1 MSAVAM
7 AVDAMPADGAV
18 SVESTVSLGYASY
31 NQSTADYKSCGD
43 ENTQCQN
50 YYLSNDKRN
59 TSIRNIRN
67 ASIWKKN
74 PDINIYLSKLMVCSK
89 GLTIKLDYVYSVAL
103 YILIRN
109 TGGWRYLF
117 GYLNFMDHLFIN
129 MYFYQSEHKREILS
143 VFYYI
148 IYK

>member
-31 NQSTADYKSCGD
+31 NQSTADYKSSGD

-50 YYLSNDKRN
+50 LSNDKRN

-67 ASIWKKN
+67 AST
-74 PDINIYLSKLMVCSK
+74 C
-89 GLTIKLDYVYSVAL
+89 T
-103 YILIRN
+103 
-109 TGGWRYLF
+109 
-117 GYLNFMDHLFIN
+117 
-129 MYFYQSEHKREILS
+129 
-143 VFYYI
+143 
-148 IYK
+148 

>member
-31 NQSTADYKSCGD
+31 NQSTADYKSSGD

-50 YYLSNDKRN
+50 LSNDKRN

-67 ASIWKKN
+67 ASILKK
-74 PDINIYLSKLMVCSK
+74 
-89 GLTIKLDYVYSVAL
+89 TQ
-103 YILIRN
+103 ILI
-109 TGGWRYLF
+109 F
-117 GYLNFMDHLFIN
+117 ICLN
-129 MYFYQSEHKREILS
+129 
-143 VFYYI
+143 
-148 IYK
+148 

>member
-31 NQSTADYKSCGD
+31 NQSTADYKSSGD

-50 YYLSNDKRN
+50 LSNDKRN

-67 ASIWKKN
+67 AS
-74 PDINIYLSKLMVCSK
+74 
-89 GLTIKLDYVYSVAL
+89 T
-103 YILIRN
+103 
-109 TGGWRYLF
+109 
-117 GYLNFMDHLFIN
+117 
-129 MYFYQSEHKREILS
+129 
-143 VFYYI
+143 
-148 IYK
+148 

>member
-67 ASIWKKN
+67 ASILKK
-74 PDINIYLSKLMVCSK
+74 
-89 GLTIKLDYVYSVAL
+89 TQ
-103 YILIRN
+103 ILI
-109 TGGWRYLF
+109 F
-117 GYLNFMDHLFIN
+117 ICLN
-129 MYFYQSEHKREILS
+129 
-143 VFYYI
+143 
-148 IYK
+148 

>member
-18 SVESTVSLGYASY
+18 SVESTVSLGYASC
-31 NQSTADYKSCGD
+31 NQSTADYKSSGD

-67 ASIWKKN
+67 ASILKK
-74 PDINIYLSKLMVCSK
+74 P
-89 GLTIKLDYVYSVAL
+89 
-103 YILIRN
+103 
-109 TGGWRYLF
+109 RY
-117 GYLNFMDHLFIN
+117 
-129 MYFYQSEHKREILS
+129 
-143 VFYYI
+143 
-148 IYK
+148 